1 MGRLSV
7 VQPSSEGEAALWDLS
22 ARVAELEARLA
33 PGSSPLGYT
42 DEKLARTARMIYRTR
57 QLRAAIFGPELFAEP
72 AWDMLLDLFIQKAN
86 GRRVGTTSLC
96 LGANVPQTTGLR
108 YIDLLEEEGLVYRYT
123 PPDDKRLSLVDY
135 TPEGYKRMR
144 HYLSLTITRFKGPL
158 PD

>member
-57 QLRAAIFGPELFAEP
+57 QLRAAIFGPELFAEQ
-72 AWDMLLDLFIQKAN
+72 AWDMLLDLFIN
-86 GRRVGTTSLC
+86 RVRGVRVPTTSLVI
-96 LGANVPQTTGLR
+96 AAAVPNATGLR
-108 YIDLLEEEGLVYRYT
+108 WVRVLEAHGLLRRYDNPADRRFVLVELT
-123 PPDDKRLSLVDY
+123 DAGFD
-135 TPEGYKRMR
+135 RMR
-144 HYLSLTITRFKGPL
+144 QLITQGIERCNL
-158 PD
+158 A